1 MNGIENIIKRIADE
15 AEKNAAEITARAE
28 AEATEIR
35 AEYDKKC
42 AEKKAEI
49 IARGE
54 SVAKER
60 EDRLRGS
67 FELAARKELLSKK
80 QELISRAF
88 EAAKNKLES
97 LSGDDLVKTLSALAL
112 RAANGGAGEIILSP
126 KTRRECGEK
135 VLAACSENKNIR
147 LSLET
152 REIGGGLIL
161 RDGTSEVNCSF
172 AALVE
177 SLRDELSRKISDILF
192 G

>member
-15 AEKNAAEITARAE
+15 AEKNAAEIISRAE
-28 AEATEIR
+28 AEAAEIR
-35 AEYDKKC
+35 ADYDKKC
-42 AEKKAEI
+42 AEKKEEI

-67 FELAARKELLSKK
+67 LELAARKELLSKK

-88 EAAKNKLES
+88 DAAKKKLDS
-97 LSGDDLVKTLSALAL
+97 LSGDELTVTLSALAL

-126 KTRRECGEK
+126 ETRRACGEK
-135 VLAACSENKNIR
+135 VLEACAENKNIR
-147 LSLET
+147 LSPET

-177 SLRDELSRKISDILF
+177 SLRDELSREISDILF